1 MFPSSRRPRSNM
13 RIVATAATAALAL
26 TSFAAVPSA
35 VAQDDDTDAANIIDD
50 ATGQEAPDIADVPSD
65 TRGVTAPENSPLAFM
80 DPGPSPERETMRV
93 TEQNLPNLPEGVSVE
108 KVEWIND
115 RWAKLY
121 INSAAMP
128 EAPVQVQV
136 HLARDW
142 YSDPEKTFPSV
153 WQLGPLYSDE
163 NESAWSYATDAVR
176 YYADKNVN
184 LILPVGGGG
193 SFFTDWQQ
201 ADGGKNFQWE
211 TFLTKEL
218 PPILEQG
225 WRTNDRRAVNG
236 LSMGATGATILAGRN
251 AEMFD
256 FVASFS
262 GYLDTTSPGM
272 PYAFGQIAGQAGFD
286 ATKMWGPY
294 YSADWFAH
302 DPKLLVRNFKNA
314 GTRVYVA
321 AGNGTAGNWDEDNNI
336 PGSPDNIQGGAMEAA
351 SRVTSQ
357 TFVNS
362 AKLAGVDVIS
372 KFRPNG
378 THIWPYWEYEMQQ
391 SWPYMAESLGLSED
405 DSSVECEAEGKFEEA
420 VERYRTNHNNW
431 DLGDCI
437 SEVYEIKDEDDE
449 VIGTAQDFRGGVLYL
464 QGGEL
469 DDPEAGED
477 EAIAT
482 WGRTS
487 AKYREE
493 GGPNSWLGWPKE
505 PDSWGRDGGAWA
517 RFENGFIYWHSVQ
530 GDAGPVTMKMD
541 VYEAYE
547 KKNFEYGAWGYPI
560 SEEEDIRIDG
570 ETGQVQK
577 FENGIAVR
585 DPDGDVHMLHGAIA
599 ERFTDLG
606 TADRNR
612 LGFPAGDH
620 SSTSVPGYFTDFDNG
635 VIYWSQDHGTALIY
649 HGPIFDRYRELGY
662 EGGRLGFL
670 VEDEVINADGSRSAV
685 FENGTLRADKDGKVT
700 EEDTGVDKKYDS
712 LTEEQQ
718 EELGEV
724 LYEGGSH
731 TSPDGTKGLY
741 RAFEGGVIYWSAKH
755 GGTVIFDSKVLDLY
769 AEADHERGR
778 YGFLTEDE
786 TVNADG
792 SREAVFERGTITMDA
807 DRNVT
812 GSLEE
817 SE

>member
-1 MFPSSRRPRSNM
+1 MSSSSRRPRSGQ
-13 RIVATAATAALAL
+13 RIIATAATAALAF
-26 TSFAAVPSA
+26 TSFAVVPSA
-35 VAQDDDTDAANIIDD
+35 IAQDDESDAAAAQD
-50 ATGQEAPDIADVPSD
+50 AAAQDAPDIADVPDD

-80 DPGPSPERETMRV
+80 DPGPSPQRDTMRV
-93 TEQNLPNLPEGVSVE
+93 TEQDLPNLPDGVSVE

-115 RWAKLY
+115 RWAKLH

-128 EAPVQVQV
+128 EEPVQVQV

-142 YSDPEKTFPSV
+142 YSHPEKTFPSV

-184 LILPVGGGG
+184 LVLPVGGGG
-193 SFFTDWQQ
+193 SFYTDWQQ
-201 ADGGKNFQWE
+201 SDGGKNFQWE

-225 WRTNDRRAVNG
+225 WRTNERRAVNG

-302 DPKLLVRNFKNA
+302 DPKLLVRNFKRE

-321 AGNGTAGNWDEDNNI
+321 AGNGLAGNWDTDNNI
-336 PGSPDNIQGGAMEAA
+336 PGSPDNVQGGGMEAA

-357 TFVNS
+357 TFVNA

-378 THIWPYWEYEMQQ
+378 THIWPYWEYEMEH
-391 SWPYMAESLGLSED
+391 SWSYMAESLGLSED
-405 DSSVECEAEGKFEEA
+405 DSSVECEAEGKFAEA

-437 SEVYEIKDEDDE
+437 SQVYEITDEDGN
-449 VIGTAQDFRGGVLYL
+449 VTGTAQDFRAGVLYL

-469 DDPEAGED
+469 DDPEAGEA

-487 AKYREE
+487 GKYREV

-517 RFENGFIYWHSVQ
+517 QFENGYIYWHRVQ
-530 GDAGPVTMKMD
+530 GDAGPVTMRRD
-541 VYEAYE
+541 VFERWDRE
-547 KKNFEYGAWGYPI
+547 RNEYGPWGYPV
-560 SEEEDIRIDG
+560 SDERDIRISG
-570 ETGQVQK
+570 EIGQVQD

-585 DPDGDVHMLHGAIA
+585 TPDDDVRLLHGAIA
-599 ERFTDLG
+599 ERFLDLG

-620 SSTSVPGYFTDFDNG
+620 SATHVPGYFTDFDNG
-635 VIYWSQDHGTALIY
+635 VIYWSQANGTAVIY
-649 HGPIFDRYRELGY
+649 HGPIFDRYRELGF

-670 VEDEVINADGSRSAV
+670 VEDEVINADGSRVAV
-685 FENGTLRADKDGKVT
+685 FENGTLRSDREGNVT
-700 EEDTGVDKKYDS
+700 EEDTGVDRKYDS
-712 LTEEQQ
+712 LTDAQK

-724 LYEGGSH
+724 NHEG
-731 TSPDGTKGLY
+731 TTRESPDGTRGLY
-741 RAFEGGVIYWSAKH
+741 RDYKGGVVYWSAKH
-755 GGTVIFDSKVLDLY
+755 GGAVIFSSEVLDLY
-769 AEADHERGR
+769 ASTGNESGR
-778 YGFLTEDE
+778 YGFLVEDE

-792 SREAVFERGTITMDA
+792 SREAVFERGTITMDS
-807 DRNVT
+807 DGNVT
-812 GSLEE
+812 GSLED
-817 SE
+817 